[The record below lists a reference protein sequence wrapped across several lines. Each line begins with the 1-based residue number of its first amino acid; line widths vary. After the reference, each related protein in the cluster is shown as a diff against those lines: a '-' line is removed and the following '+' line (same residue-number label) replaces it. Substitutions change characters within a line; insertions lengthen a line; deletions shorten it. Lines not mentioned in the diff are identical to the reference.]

1 MHDPGLTVSCRT
13 RLPADRRPG
22 VTWGVKQEELAREL
36 AREAKLPAAVA
47 QERIDELVHRIVR
60 KLRRGRPVE
69 LPGVGK
75 LVMRAGRIGR
85 R

>member
-1 MHDPGLTVSCRT
+1 M
-13 RLPADRRPG
+13 
-22 VTWGVKQEELAREL
+22 KQEELAREL
-36 AREAKLPAAVA
+36 AREAGLPPAAA

-60 KLRRGRPVE
+60 KLRRGQRVD

-75 LVMRAGRIGR
+75 LVMRAGRNERRCPGR